1 MSGSV
6 TPTERA
12 PAFPPVEPHLPP
24 VAPESSLRGRG
35 EPLHVPAAPP
45 VGAPAAAAEQA
56 HIERFDAVVARVT
69 ERPGFDA
76 VRNGADLNALYNA
89 MFTGENK
96 TRFERDL
103 NETEKKAVSLRWNT
117 ALVNWINA
125 HKPEEAPQGAA
136 SSVSEDDA
144 PAAPVAPRT
153 AESFARD
160 VEALPTAMQQQVVYI
175 LAHNYG
181 EWALSGDA
189 GYAVL
194 AEFEPANLLAEL
206 HTHKLAVLQNAVK
219 GILRNN
225 TAFLGVSVEFIRFV
239 RNEFDLIIID
249 ANAANARAGDAVAT
263 ARFTGHVESHR
274 ATLDAARA
282 SFAAVLTNVDS
293 TDQQKKEAMVALK
306 RAYLTYVSFAYAHQ
320 PRAAAPAAPPAAP
333 VKVDLLYAFD
343 LDRQADSIR
352 HNRQKTRDMFRPL
365 EETMLGGMF
374 TAPVRFV
381 WAVACAVQAAT
392 LAVFY
397 RVRALFDRGETQ
409 VQTRA
414 ILSFKADVQVELLT
428 NALKD
433 AGLALLFAFPI
444 LGGISAIFY
453 YKRQDRTPP
462 TRVVQA
468 FQSPALPEMRFPQ
481 PPPAWDVSSFTRFA
495 PPPPPPP
502 ELAFPRH
509 FSGNTGESRAPWG
522 APTAHHH
529 AGHSA
534 PPATWGDLLQSP
546 PPPRPLAQPG
556 WGEGWSADGDRS
568 AAAAARAAPAQ

>member
-1 MSGSV
+1 MV
-6 TPTERA
+6 TPAERRVPNFPLSEA
-12 PAFPPVEPHLPP
+12 PPAAQEQPL
-24 VAPESSLRGRG
+24 LRGRSV
-35 EPLHVPAAPP
+35 ESLHVPAAPP
-45 VGAPAAAAEQA
+45 VGAAAAAAEQA

-103 NETEKKAVSLRWNT
+103 NEAEKANVRAQWEA
-117 ALVNWINA
+117 ALTGWINA
-125 HKPEEAPQGAA
+125 HKPAAAPQDAA
-136 SSVSEDDA
+136 SSVSGDDA
-144 PAAPVAPRT
+144 PAAPVALRT

-160 VEALPTAMQQQVVYI
+160 VEALPTAMQQQVVYM
-175 LAHNYG
+175 LAHTYG
-181 EWALSGDA
+181 AWALSGDA

-225 TAFLGVSVEFIRFV
+225 TAFLGVSVEFTRFV

-282 SFAAVLTNVDS
+282 SFVAVSTNVDS

-320 PRAAAPAAPPAAP
+320 PRAAAPAAP

-462 TRVVQA
+462 TRVVRA

-568 AAAAARAAPAQ
+568 AAAAARAAAAV

>member
-1 MSGSV
+1 MV
-6 TPTERA
+6 TPAERRVPNFPLSEA
-12 PAFPPVEPHLPP
+12 PPAAQEQPL
-24 VAPESSLRGRG
+24 LRGCSV
-35 EPLHVPAAPP
+35 ESLHVPAAPP
-45 VGAPAAAAEQA
+45 VGAAAAAAQQA
-56 HIERFDAVVARVT
+56 HIERFNAIVTPVRASFDRV
-69 ERPGFDA
+69 RD
-76 VRNGADLNALYNA
+76 GANLNALYNA

-103 NETEKKAVSLRWNT
+103 SADEKTAVKARWIT
-117 ALVNWINA
+117 ALQAWIHA
-125 HKPEEAPQGAA
+125 HKPAEAPQDTA
-136 SSVSEDDA
+136 SSVSGEDA
-144 PAAPVAPRT
+144 PQATVAPRT
-153 AESFARD
+153 EENFARD
-160 VEALPTAMQQQVVYI
+160 VKALPTAMQQQVVY
-175 LAHNYG
+175 
-181 EWALSGDA
+181 
-189 GYAVL
+189 VL
-194 AEFEPANLLAEL
+194 IDNSELPLLHTLEPALIQA
-206 HTHKLAVLQNAVK
+206 AIK
-219 GILRNN
+219 GILRDN
-225 TAFLGVSVEFIRFV
+225 TAFPMPTPTFFGFV
-239 RNEFDLIIID
+239 RHEFLQAVEDTRI
-249 ANAANARAGDAVAT
+249 ANLAADDAVVT
-263 ARFTGHVESHR
+263 ARFRGQVEWHI

-282 SFAAVLTNVDS
+282 SLVAVLADASS
-293 TDQQKKEAMVALK
+293 TPQQQRDAHVALK
-306 RAYLTYVSFAYAHQ
+306 RAYLNYVSFAYAHQ
-320 PRAAAPAAPPAAP
+320 PRAVAPAAPPAAP
-333 VKVDLLYAFD
+333 VRIENLDCALS
-343 LDRQADSIR
+343 LDRQANVIR

-462 TRVVQA
+462 TRVVRA

-502 ELAFPRH
+502 ALAFPRH